1 MQCIYCS
8 SELVGKIRPAHV
20 VPEGMGGR
28 LTSTTTV
35 CNDCNNSFCGIEGD
49 ACRRLAAQS
58 AMLGGLR
65 GDREPITATVELN
78 GVRYRAAGGRID
90 ELAPPP
96 MDRGTVWPMPA
107 RREDQVGR
115 IVSALRARRLP
126 PEALLDG
133 RFILKPAG
141 AVPSLA
147 DVQTVP
153 VESSFIWGDRVT
165 KRVMTKVA
173 VEFLA
178 HLRGDEA
185 RRPELYAARR
195 FARYD
200 DGELQ
205 AGVDTSTGGAR
216 LPLVSA
222 PFVHGIDVWSS
233 GTFLNYRMILYT
245 EVRFAGSLTN
255 SWQGTRIRCGYSF
268 DIREPST
275 RRVDVQD
282 GDGPPLVNKSRRVRE
297 RELEVA
303 LARVEA
309 LNFATAE
316 RRTMRAPAPSAE
328 DLYPDVAQVM
338 AED

>member
-1 MQCIYCS
+1 MQCIYCLRD
-8 SELVGKIRPAHV
+8 LVGTIRPAHI
-20 VPEGMGGR
+20 VPDGMGGR
-28 LTSTTTV
+28 LTSTSTV
-35 CNDCNNSFCGIEGD
+35 CNECNNSFCGIEGV

-78 GVRYRAAGGRID
+78 GVRYRAAGGRVD

-115 IVSALRARRLP
+115 IVAALRARRLP
-126 PEALLDG
+126 AEAMLDG
-133 RFILKPAG
+133 RFILEPAG
-141 AVPSLA
+141 EVPSQPDLQA
-147 DVQTVP
+147 AP

-165 KRVMTKVA
+165 KRVMTKIA
-173 VEFLA
+173 VELLA

-185 RRPELYAARR
+185 RRPELNAARR

-200 DGELQ
+200 DGELR
-205 AGVDTSTGGAR
+205 AGVDTSTEGAR

-233 GTFLNYRMILYT
+233 GAFLNYRMILYT
-245 EVRFAGSLTN
+245 EVRFAGLLTDA
-255 SWQGTRIRCGYSF
+255 WQGPRIRCGYSF
-268 DIREPST
+268 DIRDPAT
-275 RRVDVQD
+275 RLVAVED

-316 RRTMRAPAPSAE
+316 RRMIRAAAPNAE
-328 DLYPDVAQVM
+328 DLYPDVAEVM
-338 AED
+338 AGS